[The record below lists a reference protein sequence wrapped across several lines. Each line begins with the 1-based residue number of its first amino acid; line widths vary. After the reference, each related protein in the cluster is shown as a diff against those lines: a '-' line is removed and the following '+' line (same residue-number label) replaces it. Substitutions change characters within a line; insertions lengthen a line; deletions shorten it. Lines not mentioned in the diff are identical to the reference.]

1 MYLLPHQLLFH
12 LHRQYI
18 LPSFFYF
25 LYIYIQNTNFFF
37 VVISSPYI
45 RFASLRHW
53 YSRSEQ
59 TSEAAEARLL
69 SRLAYFTLGG
79 KTLGTPADSKTTAK
93 VGLVDLDGDGI
104 RKINTLV
111 IDQKGNDFAIDNGS
125 ISSLLSSSKT
135 DSHTTSE
142 EQQLGF
148 THVPQ
153 TDLKVQSNTTT
164 VNESKNS
171 SIKNLVMCHG
181 FGAGL
186 GFFYRNYH
194 GLSQVPG
201 WRIYSI
207 DWLGMGRSS
216 RPKFIIKEKEVDK
229 YVEETEKFFV
239 DSLEKWREIHQ
250 IDKMTLLGHSLGGY
264 LAAVYALKYPKHVE
278 RLILVSPVGI
288 PRNPQNDPEFYN
300 SDGRGV
306 RQIPGWVSRLW
317 NAHFTPQL
325 ILRCLGPFGPS
336 LVSKYTTRRFSHLE
350 EVDQLDLHDYI
361 YHIST
366 ATGSGEYSVT
376 RLLEPGAYARNPLID
391 RLHEIKMPTTF
402 LYGEHDWMD
411 FRAAEKAKKLMNV
424 PVRIERIPD
433 AGHHL
438 YLDNPIDFNR
448 AVIEEMLEVSNISKL
463 NYLSL

>member
-1 MYLLPHQLLFH
+1 MASVSSA
-12 LHRQYI
+12 I
-18 LPSFFYF
+18 LSTPP
-25 LYIYIQNTNFFF
+25 IIPPAP
-37 VVISSPYI
+37 SPYV

-53 YSRSEQ
+53 FSRSEQ

-93 VGLVDLDGDGI
+93 VGLVDLDNNGI

-111 IDQKGNDFAIDNGS
+111 IDQKGNDFAIDSGS

-135 DSHTTSE
+135 DSHTSE
-142 EQQLGF
+142 DELLGF
-148 THVPQ
+148 THIPQ

-201 WRIYSI
+201 WKIYSI

-216 RPKFIIKEKEVDK
+216 RPRFTIKEKEVDK
-229 YVEETEKFFV
+229 YVEETENFFV
-239 DSLEKWREIHQ
+239 DSLEKWREIHK

-264 LAAVYALKYPKHVE
+264 LAAVYALKYPTRVE
-278 RLILVSPVGI
+278 RLILVSPVGV
-288 PRNPQNDPEFYN
+288 PRNPQNDPEFHN
-300 SDGRGV
+300 SDGRSI
-306 RQIPGWVSRLW
+306 RQIPGWVIRLW
-317 NAHFTPQL
+317 NANFTPQL
-325 ILRCLGPFGPS
+325 ILRWLGPLGPS
-336 LVSKYTTRRFSHLE
+336 LVSKYTSRRFSHLE

-376 RLLEPGAYARNPLID
+376 RLLEPGAYARKPLID

-402 LYGEHDWMD
+402 LYGEDDWMD

-424 PVRIERIPD
+424 PVKVERIPD

-438 YLDNPIDFNR
+438 YLDNPTEFNR
-448 AVIEEMLEVSNISKL
+448 AVIKEMLEVSNKS
-463 NYLSL
+463 